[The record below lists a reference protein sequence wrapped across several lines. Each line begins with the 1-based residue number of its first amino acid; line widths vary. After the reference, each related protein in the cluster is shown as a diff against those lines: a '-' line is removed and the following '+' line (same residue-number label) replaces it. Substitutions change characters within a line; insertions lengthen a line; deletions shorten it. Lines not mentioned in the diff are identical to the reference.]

1 VGGLED
7 AQPLRLVRDPGQLGG
22 RLDGRVEQGDP
33 VRDSRV
39 VGAQAALD
47 DEAVEEPER
56 GQALQEG
63 RAAQAGPCQLGEVG
77 GDVVG
82 RGGARPQAPLTAV
95 LEVALDGARVG
106 VEGGRR
112 EAGRGLVEQPVPGR
126 DELAA
131 ERQAV
136 PADLTARRLRQAG
149 PPGRA
154 VNST

>member
-1 VGGLED
+1 VGGVED
-7 AQPLRLVRDPGQLGG
+7 AQPLRLARDPGQLGG
-22 RLDGRVEQGDP
+22 RPDGRVEQGQA
-33 VRDSRV
+33 VRNGRV

-56 GQALQEG
+56 GQPLQEG
-63 RAAQAGPCQLGEVG
+63 RAAQARPCQLGQVG
-77 GDVVG
+77 GDVLR
-82 RGGARPQAPLTAV
+82 RGGARPQAPLSAV

-106 VEGGRR
+106 VERGRR
-112 EAGRGLVEQPVPGR
+112 EAGRGLMEQPVAGR